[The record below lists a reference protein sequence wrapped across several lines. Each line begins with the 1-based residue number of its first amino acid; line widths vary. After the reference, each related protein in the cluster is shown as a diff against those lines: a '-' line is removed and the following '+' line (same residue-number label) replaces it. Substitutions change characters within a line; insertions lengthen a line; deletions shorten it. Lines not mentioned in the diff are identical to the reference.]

1 MKVINGTTL
10 EKVIS
15 HIIDPSSEESA
26 RNTFDTLFG
35 RHLNFQDHPS
45 IYYYCEINLD
55 YDSRQGLFLWG

>member
-15 HIIDPSSEESA
+15 HIIDPSTEESA

-35 RHLNFQDHPS
+35 RHLNF
-45 IYYYCEINLD
+45 
-55 YDSRQGLFLWG
+55 